1 MSLLCHHTCLLHRN
15 FNKFFL
21 QWVRDGDVKSGR
33 RKATMVLLHCDVARF
48 GVRAVDLVL
57 LLEHDCRESSSPC
70 RVAKNV
76 PDVVVTKDQGGT
88 VEAAHCMVAEHVHLG
103 ITNRSTTTAYC
114 GTWKRLVKERHAQPE
129 LEGRAKGVRLKTEPE
144 AWNWWRK
151 KPVAGMRH

>member
-21 QWVRDGDVKSGR
+21 QRVRDGDVKSGR

-48 GVRAVDLVL
+48 GLRAVDLVL
-57 LLEHDCRESSSPC
+57 LLDHDCRKSSSPC

-88 VEAAHCMVAEHVHLG
+88 EGGRRTRPFAHHKPLHYHCSMRDMETPCQREAC
-103 ITNRSTTTAYC
+103 ST
-114 GTWKRLVKERHAQPE
+114 GT
-129 LEGRAKGVRLKTEPE
+129 
-144 AWNWWRK
+144 
-151 KPVAGMRH
+151 

>member
-57 LLEHDCRESSSPC
+57 LLDHDRREACSPC
-70 RVAKNV
+70 RVTKNV
-76 PDVVVTKDQGGT
+76 PDVVVTKHQGGT
-88 VEAAHCMVAEHVHLG
+88 MSRVLG
-103 ITNRSTTTAYC
+103 RDVRAGRS
-114 GTWKRLVKERHAQPE
+114 
-129 LEGRAKGVRLKTEPE
+129 VRLKE
-144 AWNWWRK
+144 APGSCCRASGTK
-151 KPVAGMRH
+151 LPSS